1 LKIKTEVLK
10 NDWKLFELSND
21 NGMKVSVLNYGGIIT
36 NITVPDRNGKP
47 ENVVLGYKDYED
59 YVQNPVFLGAIIG
72 RVAGRIAGAEFSL
85 NGENYEL
92 EKSDGENH
100 LHGGSKGFHQEIWD
114 TREFQSDTEAGVE
127 LSLTRKEG
135 VDGYPGNLD
144 VKVTY
149 TLTDNNSLQINYQAD
164 TDKTTALTLTNHS
177 YFNLTGDL
185 KGTVHDHKVKIDSSK
200 FVELDE
206 NLIPTGRQLDTAGT
220 TFDFREGQRLSEGFN
235 SSYEQNKIAGDGY
248 DHYFIFD
255 GEAGEKVTASDET
268 SGRKMVVETD
278 QPGMVMYTS
287 NSMDSSLQLAERDSE
302 KYLGVCFETQGS
314 PASLQHDGF
323 PGIILEA
330 GETYKKKTVF
340 TFLTED

>member
-1 LKIKTEVLK
+1 MKIKTEMLK

-21 NGMKVSVLNYGGIIT
+21 NGMKVNILNYGGIIT

-47 ENVVLGYKDYED
+47 ENIVLGYKNYED

-72 RVAGRIAGAEFSL
+72 RVAGRIADAEFSL
-85 NGENYEL
+85 NGEKYEL
-92 EKSDGENH
+92 EKNDGENH
-100 LHGGSKGFHQEIWD
+100 LHGGSEGFHQAIWD
-114 TREFQSDTEAGVE
+114 ARGFQSDTEAGVE
-127 LSLTRKEG
+127 LSLIRKEG
-135 VDGYPGNLD
+135 EDGYPGSLD

-149 TLTDNNSLQINYQAD
+149 TLTDSNRLQIDYQAD

-185 KGTVHDHKVKIDSSK
+185 KRTVHDHQVKIDSSK
-200 FVELDE
+200 FVELDD
-206 NLIPTGRQLDTAGT
+206 NLIPTGRQLDTSGT
-220 TFDFREGQRLSEGFN
+220 TFDFREERNLSEGFN
-235 SSYEQNKIAGDGY
+235 SSYEQNKIAGNGY

-255 GEAGEKVTASDET
+255 REAGEKVTARDEA

-287 NSMDSSLQLAERDSE
+287 NSMDSSLELAERASE

-314 PASLQHDGF
+314 PASLQHESF
-323 PGIILEA
+323 PEIILQA